1 MRSMRL
7 SGSWRFP
14 VGKVKVAPT
23 AGFCFGVERAV
34 ELATSALK
42 DNPGPVYTLGP
53 IIHNP
58 QEVQRLEL
66 QGLRMAET
74 LDDIEGG
81 TVIIRSHG
89 APKGILEEALARG
102 LRVVDATCPFVNRL
116 KERVESL
123 ASEGYQVV
131 IVGQA
136 DHPEVEALLSFVP
149 GDSLVTT
156 SVQDLEEGDELKNRV
171 GIVAQTT
178 HSLENLQRVASYCVG
193 VCREVKVFRTT
204 CRATNERRQDARKM
218 AREVDVMVV
227 VGGRNSANTA
237 RLSEAA
243 RLEGTVTYHIENA
256 SEIKTLGILKDSTV
270 GVTAGASTPAWVI
283 DEVIEALESILS

>member
-1 MRSMRL
+1 MGEIR
-7 SGSWRFP
+7 
-14 VGKVKVAPT
+14 VAPT

-34 ELATSALK
+34 KLATSALRDSK
-42 DNPGPVYTLGP
+42 GPVYTLGP

-58 QEVQRLEL
+58 QEVERLET
-66 QGLRMAET
+66 QGLMMADA
-74 LDDIEGG
+74 LDDIESG

-89 APKGILEEALARG
+89 APKGILEEAQARG
-102 LRVVDATCPFVNRL
+102 LEVVDATCPFVNRL

-123 ASEGYQVV
+123 ASEGYQVI

-136 DHPEVEALLSFVP
+136 DHPEVKALLSFVP
-149 GDSLVTT
+149 ENSLVTMG
-156 SVQDLEEGDELKNRV
+156 VQDLEKRGDLKSRV

-193 VCREVKVFRTT
+193 VSREVKVYRTT
-204 CRATNERRQDARKM
+204 CQATNERRLDARTM

-227 VGGRNSANTA
+227 VGGRNSANTT

-243 RLEGTVTYHIENA
+243 RQEGAVTHHIENA
-256 SEIKTLGILKDSTV
+256 SEIDQLDI
-270 GVTAGASTPAWVI
+270 
-283 DEVIEALESILS
+283 